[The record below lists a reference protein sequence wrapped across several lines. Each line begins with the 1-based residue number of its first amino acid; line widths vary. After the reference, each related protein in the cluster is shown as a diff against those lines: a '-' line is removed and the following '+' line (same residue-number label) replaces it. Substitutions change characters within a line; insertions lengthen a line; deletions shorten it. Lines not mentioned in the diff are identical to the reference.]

1 MADHGLLHT
10 HSSLVDAAR
19 SDIGADWAALVDGD
33 GRVLMARLPPGAPT
47 APGRPAV
54 WRAAGEHLALV
65 PAGGG
70 STLALG
76 RSSPIDREERL
87 RLWALVS
94 AAGGPVSTDGGPARP
109 GGG

>member
-1 MADHGLLHT
+1 MADGGLLHT
-10 HSSLVDAAR
+10 HSALVDAAR

-33 GRVLMARLPPGAPT
+33 GRVLMARLPPGAPP

-65 PAGGG
+65 PTGGG

-76 RSSPIDREERL
+76 RSSPIDRDERR
-87 RLWALVS
+87 RLWALVG
-94 AAGGPVSTDGGPARP
+94 ARQQGIGPV
-109 GGG
+109 